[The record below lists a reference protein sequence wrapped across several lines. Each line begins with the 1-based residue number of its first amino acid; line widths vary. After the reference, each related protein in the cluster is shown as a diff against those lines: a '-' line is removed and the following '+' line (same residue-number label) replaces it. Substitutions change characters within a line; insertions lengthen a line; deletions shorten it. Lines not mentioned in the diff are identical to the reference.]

1 MFFLTKYILKRTGE
15 KDNFAIFAYKRRKM
29 NASRNRRL
37 TKRYPKRLEGEILFF
52 RYMKSFLNEM
62 KISC

>member
-1 MFFLTKYILKRTGE
+1 
-15 KDNFAIFAYKRRKM
+15 M

-37 TKRYPKRLEGEILFF
+37 KKRYPKRLEGEILFSL
-52 RYMKSFLNEM
+52 YLKKVLIEM